1 MSAGADQAGRQERCA
16 TTELGDVE
24 TANIAEQAEFTLG
37 QAEQPPVNVVGRP
50 LGVGVGIGEPF
61 VHERPQGSMLDKLVS
76 SVIHRHIL
84 TRQAASQRQLRAKVS
99 AALLSNS

>member
-1 MSAGADQAGRQERCA
+1 
-16 TTELGDVE
+16 
-24 TANIAEQAEFTLG
+24 
-37 QAEQPPVNVVGRP
+37 
-50 LGVGVGIGEPF
+50 
-61 VHERPQGSMLDKLVS
+61 MLDKLVS